1 MELIERPNLDAVH
14 YLNSISFEKFR
25 DDCIYD
31 AELRGEKKPTS
42 QDIKTWHTIL
52 KQFCKT
58 NIKTKGI
65 TKRIYSYS
73 LGTPSGL
80 GGRLF
85 CSGSLQSIW
94 SVYRGL
100 LMRGLG
106 TDIDMSNAHPVILRY
121 ICQLH
126 DIPCPQLEYYINNR
140 DRCLAE
146 FDSREVGKKA
156 YLSAVN
162 SDKYAK
168 CKNAPSS
175 FKRFDDEMG
184 WIQKQIISIPEY
196 HKIIQT
202 IPDSREL
209 NNFNGSAI
217 NRVMCYYENI
227 ILGHAIH
234 IINQRGIEIAI
245 LMFDGLMV
253 YGDYYN
259 DSSLLEDITEYVE
272 RMMPG
277 LRMKWAFK
285 PHDATLEMPDD
296 FVAEPVDEYTAW
308 KLQFEI
314 EYCKIK
320 NSSIFIRKY
329 NNTGKTSLILH
340 NETSLITSLKH
351 ESYFKT
357 DEKGKQKRVSFIN
370 EWLLDPTMRCYEAME
385 TIPPPLVCPPHIFNT
400 WIDSPYESQEI
411 RDDDPEF
418 DLDAV
423 TLFTR
428 HIELLSGNNREA
440 FEYVIN
446 WVAQSIQRP
455 AEKMGVAL
463 NFISDQGVGKN
474 IFTDTLSKLYGD
486 KKLETSQPER
496 DVWGP
501 FNEYLIDAFLI
512 VLSETDKR
520 NSIGHDG
527 KIKAIITDEVV
538 TVNPKGKKGFPLNSY
553 HRIIQNTNNEDPT
566 TTSKSDRRNVI
577 IRCSDEMRGNT
588 EYFDTLLSAL
598 RRPNALRSIYWT
610 FKTIDISGFHK
621 GFRIETAYH
630 SDLVEHNENPLD
642 VFMKWIVENNTG
654 VLQLKPVELMSMFI
668 QWKDETRFKFGE
680 NMNVLSL
687 IKKISLQLKLPHGA
701 FESSHT
707 RMGNVRSIDTEKL
720 AIHYFGEVQ
729 DATFTD
735 EP

>member
-1 MELIERPNLDAVH
+1 MELIERPNLDAVY
-14 YLNSISFEKFR
+14 YLNSIAFERFK
-25 DDCIYD
+25 DDCIYE
-31 AELRGEKKPTS
+31 AEINGDKKPTL
-42 QDIKTWHTIL
+42 QDIKTWYTIL
-52 KQFCKT
+52 RQFCKT

-184 WIQKQIISIPEY
+184 WIQKQIIGIPEY
-196 HKIIQT
+196 NKIIQT

-234 IINQRGIEIAI
+234 ILNARGIEIAI

-253 YGDYYN
+253 YGDYYQN
-259 DSSLLEDITEYVE
+259 LELLKEIEEYVE
-272 RMMPG
+272 SKMPG
-277 LRMKWAFK
+277 LSMKWTYK
-285 PHDATLEMPDD
+285 QHDSTLEIPDD

-308 KLQFEI
+308 KLQFEA

-329 NNTGKTSLILH
+329 NNAGKTSLILH

-411 RDDDPEF
+411 RDDDPDF

-501 FNEYLIDAFLI
+501 FNEMLLDAYLI

-527 KIKAIITDEVV
+527 KIKAIITDEIV

-610 FKTIDISGFHK
+610 FKTIDITEFHK

-630 SDLVEHNENPLD
+630 ADLVEHNENPLD

-654 VLQLKPVELMSMFI
+654 VLQLKPVELMSMFMR
-668 QWKDETRFKFGE
+668 WKEETRFKFGE

-687 IKKISLQLKLPHGA
+687 IKKISLQLKLPAGA
-701 FESSHT
+701 FESGHT
-707 RMGNVRSIDTEKL
+707 RMGNFRLIDTEKL
-720 AIHYFGEVQ
+720 AIHYFGGVQ
-729 DATFTD
+729 DATFT
-735 EP
+735 ENP